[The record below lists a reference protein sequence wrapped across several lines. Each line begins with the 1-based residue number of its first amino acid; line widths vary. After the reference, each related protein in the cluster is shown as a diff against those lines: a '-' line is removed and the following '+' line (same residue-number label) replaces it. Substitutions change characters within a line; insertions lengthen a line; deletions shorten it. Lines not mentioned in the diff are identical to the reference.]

1 MYKGPSIKY
10 VTLFLT
16 IFTPPLP
23 PVTNCHKTRTP
34 PLKYVTLSNSEIII
48 LPKARL
54 IHKQGF
60 ATALLLALLAR
71 GIVKNTFRRY
81 AFHAILT

>member
-1 MYKGPSIKY
+1 MGPSIKY

-16 IFTPPLP
+16 IFTPP
-23 PVTNCHKTRTP
+23 P
-34 PLKYVTLSNSEIII
+34 PLSQTVTKLGPPPPKVRHTFNIEIII